1 MIPVGENVIAAFM
14 PSVLVYVIVTVN
26 TIGSS
31 PLTVDT
37 IEYSK
42 TLYFTLLS
50 LICPNLLSGH
60 SEL

>member
-1 MIPVGENVIAAFM
+1 MIPVGGNVIAAFM
-14 PSVLVYVIVTVN
+14 PFVLVYVIVTVK

-50 LICPNLLSGH
+50 LICPNPSGH
-60 SEL
+60 SES